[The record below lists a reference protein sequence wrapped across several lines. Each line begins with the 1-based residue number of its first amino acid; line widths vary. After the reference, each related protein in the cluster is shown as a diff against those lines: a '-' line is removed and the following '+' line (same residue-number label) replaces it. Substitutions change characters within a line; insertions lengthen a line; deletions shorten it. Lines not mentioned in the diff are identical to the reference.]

1 MQSTDVFNLS
11 NDTFDNKTDTMV
23 ASMLKSVNKNTLGS
37 EASSINDIGNTLGDS
52 LGFSVTGAAIHKQA
66 VIETPLAVI
75 DEDKDDNSQISS
87 KKGKPDEDRKKDF
100 DHEDFK
106 DDIDRYEDIDLNTVS
121 VDSSNQDSKK
131 RKQRKP
137 ILSQNEI
144 KSIRE
149 EKNDEDIENKRK
161 VQELANKWRQL
172 IELGE
177 YDRDEF
183 KHVITESGLFESA
196 EMLDITTKQGFNG
209 FVETQMLKFHP
220 NYDFVQDKMVN
231 SDFNSSFELARYF
244 EDECPHI
251 DEIYYYSKYV
261 VISSKMEK
269 EIPLLLD
276 NHIPHPVGGM
286 KIQKFWNFFLNIYI
300 PYPLNFLLLKYE
312 INNYHKI
319 IHIIFSFSLVLLY
332 LSFT

>member
-161 VQELANKWRQL
+161 VQELANK
-172 IELGE
+172 
-177 YDRDEF
+177 
-183 KHVITESGLFESA
+183 
-196 EMLDITTKQGFNG
+196 
-209 FVETQMLKFHP
+209 
-220 NYDFVQDKMVN
+220 
-231 SDFNSSFELARYF
+231 
-244 EDECPHI
+244 
-251 DEIYYYSKYV
+251 
-261 VISSKMEK
+261 
-269 EIPLLLD
+269 
-276 NHIPHPVGGM
+276 
-286 KIQKFWNFFLNIYI
+286 
-300 PYPLNFLLLKYE
+300 
-312 INNYHKI
+312 
-319 IHIIFSFSLVLLY
+319 
-332 LSFT
+332 